1 MEGELL
7 ALGRLERLRFS
18 WGSALWSAR
27 GWLWALPMLLQ
38 ERHHSSFPP
47 ELHCF
52 PSVCYLSGQHKC
64 FPCWTSCPPLRSTPG
79 QAGPSAKFPLL
90 THQRVPRDPSQLL
103 IDPIGIVLHSNSW
116 SASSTEELPLLALV
130 YAGQGWGLL
139 SPLPTVSR
147 QRPGDACPAWSRQLR
162 AAQGLAQAG
171 GTGTK
176 PQPPAGLRG
185 RAMST
190 C

>member
-64 FPCWTSCPPLRSTPG
+64 FPCWTSCPPLRSTQG

-139 SPLPTVSR
+139 SPFPWCH
-147 QRPGDACPAWSRQLR
+147 G
-162 AAQGLAQAG
+162 
-171 GTGTK
+171 
-176 PQPPAGLRG
+176 RG
-185 RAMST
+185 RGTPAQPGAASSGQHKAWHRLGEQAQSLSLLLA
-190 C
+190 CEVGP